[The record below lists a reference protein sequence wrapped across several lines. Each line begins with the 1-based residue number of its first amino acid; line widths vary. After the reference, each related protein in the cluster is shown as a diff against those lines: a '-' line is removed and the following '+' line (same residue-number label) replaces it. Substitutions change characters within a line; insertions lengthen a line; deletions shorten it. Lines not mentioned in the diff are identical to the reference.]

1 MNPFRFFSKLTAW
14 YSEKVPLKV
23 KLLIVIFLLLFVV
36 AMAFAGYKINDYFE
50 NDPNACMLCHVH
62 DYAQQAWIKSKHNAV
77 NCHECHHS
85 SKKEQVEQMFK
96 FAFLGQKAV
105 PPRHGKVIVPW
116 KLCITCHWEKKD
128 KYPNAP
134 LVNKSQ
140 FHAKHVFMEQIECSK
155 CHGYVTHQFPTEER
169 FCAKCHSGKEV
180 HGTGMENL
188 ACLNCHTDRTKD
200 LKPGRKK
207 CLFCHGD
214 KSIRDEL
221 IADGTIDVKRFQPSP
236 DVIKKAK
243 KIEVPDDAPMKIDC
257 YQCHKPHTKVRPD
270 HTDCLRCHP
279 NELNV
284 GRHSMHVKDL
294 GMKCMDCHKPHRW
307 KVAKEQAKKD
317 CVKCHEYKDPDKFIG
332 P

>member
-1 MNPFRFFSKLTAW
+1 MNPFRFSQIDCLVF
-14 YSEKVPLKV
+14 EKVPLKG
-23 KLLIVIFLLLFVV
+23 KASDRNIPLALVV

-140 FHAKHVFMEQIECSK
+140 FHAKHVFMEQIEFSK
-155 CHGYVTHQFPTEER
+155 CHGYVTHQFPTQER

-188 ACLNCHTDRTKD
+188 ACLNCHTDRTST
-200 LKPGRKK
+200 KPGRKALSATGQVNK
-207 CLFCHGD
+207 G
-214 KSIRDEL
+214 
-221 IADGTIDVKRFQPSP
+221 
-236 DVIKKAK
+236 
-243 KIEVPDDAPMKIDC
+243 
-257 YQCHKPHTKVRPD
+257 
-270 HTDCLRCHP
+270 
-279 NELNV
+279 
-284 GRHSMHVKDL
+284 
-294 GMKCMDCHKPHRW
+294 
-307 KVAKEQAKKD
+307 
-317 CVKCHEYKDPDKFIG
+317 
-332 P
+332 